1 MSNFEEQSRFPE
13 TGRMVMPGD
22 SVIGGPNAPI
32 NLTFRTLFDRTRW
45 LKNTLAEYKTAADS
59 TGTQKAD
66 KTVQLTAGVGL
77 TGGGTLAG
85 GRTFA
90 LGTPSKITATSTNV
104 AVSNTHSHEIDKA
117 SPTVAGIVRTNNTLT
132 GTSDSEALSAAMGKK
147 LADENNRHEQLG
159 GQIASALDAG
169 REDLAKAG
177 IAEQLDIEARL
188 PVLEQ
193 SLADCS
199 SQERELDAFVA
210 ALLAKKREMQAA
222 YRAEADAVATSST

>member
-1 MSNFEEQSRFPE
+1 MSESLAR
-13 TGRMVMPGD
+13 RVARLV
-22 SVIGGPNAPI
+22 SGGFHAM
-32 NLTFRTLFDRTRW
+32 L
-45 LKNTLAEYKTAADS
+45 
-59 TGTQKAD
+59 
-66 KTVQLTAGVGL
+66 
-77 TGGGTLAG
+77 
-85 GRTFA
+85 
-90 LGTPSKITATSTNV
+90 
-104 AVSNTHSHEIDKA
+104 DKA
-117 SPTVAGIVRTNNTLT
+117 EDCMPEAVMQENIRELERTIDEVRTELGKVLAQKHLAT
-132 GTSDSEALSAAMGKK
+132 KK

-222 YRAEADAVATSST
+222 LDDWKRVQTNTGSAAAGSGADSNKMAQLERAAEQNGVQFNRVLQRQGGIGIASPDAAQAAALQQLSDLGREAQIAARLAALKAKP

>member
-1 MSNFEEQSRFPE
+1 MSESLAR
-13 TGRMVMPGD
+13 RVARLV
-22 SVIGGPNAPI
+22 SGGFHAM
-32 NLTFRTLFDRTRW
+32 L
-45 LKNTLAEYKTAADS
+45 
-59 TGTQKAD
+59 
-66 KTVQLTAGVGL
+66 
-77 TGGGTLAG
+77 
-85 GRTFA
+85 
-90 LGTPSKITATSTNV
+90 
-104 AVSNTHSHEIDKA
+104 DKA
-117 SPTVAGIVRTNNTLT
+117 EDCMPEAVMQENIRELERTIDEVRAELGKVLAQKHLAT
-132 GTSDSEALSAAMGKK
+132 KK

-222 YRAEADAVATSST
+222 LDDWKRVQANTTSAAAGGGADGNKIAQLERAAEQNGVQFNRVLQRQGGIGIASPDAAQAAALQELSDLGREAQIAARLAALKAKP

>member
-1 MSNFEEQSRFPE
+1 MSESLAR
-13 TGRMVMPGD
+13 RVARLV
-22 SVIGGPNAPI
+22 SGGFHAM
-32 NLTFRTLFDRTRW
+32 L
-45 LKNTLAEYKTAADS
+45 
-59 TGTQKAD
+59 
-66 KTVQLTAGVGL
+66 
-77 TGGGTLAG
+77 
-85 GRTFA
+85 
-90 LGTPSKITATSTNV
+90 
-104 AVSNTHSHEIDKA
+104 DKA
-117 SPTVAGIVRTNNTLT
+117 EDCIPEAVMQENIRELERTIDEVRAELGKVLAQKHLAT
-132 GTSDSEALSAAMGKK
+132 KK

-222 YRAEADAVATSST
+222 LDDWKRVQANTTSAAAGDGADSNKMAQLERAAEQNGVQFNRVLQRQGGIGIASPDAAQAAALQELSDLGREAQIAARLAALKAKP

>member
-1 MSNFEEQSRFPE
+1 MSESLAR
-13 TGRMVMPGD
+13 RVARLV
-22 SVIGGPNAPI
+22 SGGFHAM
-32 NLTFRTLFDRTRW
+32 L
-45 LKNTLAEYKTAADS
+45 
-59 TGTQKAD
+59 
-66 KTVQLTAGVGL
+66 
-77 TGGGTLAG
+77 
-85 GRTFA
+85 
-90 LGTPSKITATSTNV
+90 
-104 AVSNTHSHEIDKA
+104 DKA
-117 SPTVAGIVRTNNTLT
+117 EDCMPEAVMQENIRELERTIDEVRAELGKVLAQKHLAT
-132 GTSDSEALSAAMGKK
+132 KK

-159 GQIASALDAG
+159 GQIASALDVG

-222 YRAEADAVATSST
+222 LDDWKRAQASIGGTTSGSGADSNKMAQLERAAEQNGVQFNRVLQRQGGIGIASPDAAQAAVLQELSDLGREAQIAARLAALKAKP

>member
-1 MSNFEEQSRFPE
+1 MSESLAR
-13 TGRMVMPGD
+13 RVARLV
-22 SVIGGPNAPI
+22 SGGFHAM
-32 NLTFRTLFDRTRW
+32 L
-45 LKNTLAEYKTAADS
+45 
-59 TGTQKAD
+59 
-66 KTVQLTAGVGL
+66 
-77 TGGGTLAG
+77 
-85 GRTFA
+85 
-90 LGTPSKITATSTNV
+90 
-104 AVSNTHSHEIDKA
+104 DKA
-117 SPTVAGIVRTNNTLT
+117 EDCMPEAVMQENIRELERTIDEVRTELGKVLAQKHLAT
-132 GTSDSEALSAAMGKK
+132 KK

-222 YRAEADAVATSST
+222 LDDWKRVQANTTGAAAGSGADGNKIAQLERAAEQNGVQFNRVLQRQGGIGIASPDAAQAAALQELSDLGREAQIAARLAALKAKP

>member
-1 MSNFEEQSRFPE
+1 MSESLAR
-13 TGRMVMPGD
+13 RVARLV
-22 SVIGGPNAPI
+22 SGGFHAM
-32 NLTFRTLFDRTRW
+32 L
-45 LKNTLAEYKTAADS
+45 
-59 TGTQKAD
+59 
-66 KTVQLTAGVGL
+66 
-77 TGGGTLAG
+77 
-85 GRTFA
+85 
-90 LGTPSKITATSTNV
+90 
-104 AVSNTHSHEIDKA
+104 DKA
-117 SPTVAGIVRTNNTLT
+117 EDCMPEAVMQENIRELERTIDEVRAELGKVLAQKHLAT
-132 GTSDSEALSAAMGKK
+132 KK

-222 YRAEADAVATSST
+222 LDDWKRVQTNTGSAAAGSGADSNKMAQLERAAEQNGVQFNRVLQRQGGIGIASPDAAQAAALQQLSDLGREAQIAARLAALKAKP

>member
-1 MSNFEEQSRFPE
+1 MSESLAR
-13 TGRMVMPGD
+13 RVARLV
-22 SVIGGPNAPI
+22 SGGFHAM
-32 NLTFRTLFDRTRW
+32 L
-45 LKNTLAEYKTAADS
+45 
-59 TGTQKAD
+59 
-66 KTVQLTAGVGL
+66 
-77 TGGGTLAG
+77 
-85 GRTFA
+85 
-90 LGTPSKITATSTNV
+90 
-104 AVSNTHSHEIDKA
+104 DKA
-117 SPTVAGIVRTNNTLT
+117 EDCMPEAVMQENIRELERTIDEVRTELGKVLAQKHLAT
-132 GTSDSEALSAAMGKK
+132 KK

-222 YRAEADAVATSST
+222 LDDWKRVQTNTGSAAAGSGADSNKMAQLERAAEQNGVQFNRVLQRQGGIGIASPDAAQAAALQELSDLGREAQIAARLAALKAKP

>member
-1 MSNFEEQSRFPE
+1 MSESLAR
-13 TGRMVMPGD
+13 RVARLV
-22 SVIGGPNAPI
+22 SGGFHAM
-32 NLTFRTLFDRTRW
+32 L
-45 LKNTLAEYKTAADS
+45 
-59 TGTQKAD
+59 
-66 KTVQLTAGVGL
+66 
-77 TGGGTLAG
+77 
-85 GRTFA
+85 
-90 LGTPSKITATSTNV
+90 
-104 AVSNTHSHEIDKA
+104 DKA
-117 SPTVAGIVRTNNTLT
+117 EDRMPEAVMQENIRELERTIDEVRAELGKVLAQKHLAT
-132 GTSDSEALSAAMGKK
+132 KK

-159 GQIASALDAG
+159 GQIAAALDAG

-222 YRAEADAVATSST
+222 LDDWKRAQASIGGAVTGGGADSNKMAQLERAAEQNGVQFNRVLQRQGGIGIASPDAAQAAALQELSDLGREAQIAARLAALKAKP

>member
-1 MSNFEEQSRFPE
+1 MSESLAR
-13 TGRMVMPGD
+13 RVARLV
-22 SVIGGPNAPI
+22 SGGFHAM
-32 NLTFRTLFDRTRW
+32 L
-45 LKNTLAEYKTAADS
+45 
-59 TGTQKAD
+59 
-66 KTVQLTAGVGL
+66 
-77 TGGGTLAG
+77 
-85 GRTFA
+85 
-90 LGTPSKITATSTNV
+90 
-104 AVSNTHSHEIDKA
+104 DKA
-117 SPTVAGIVRTNNTLT
+117 EDCIPEAVMQENIRELERTIDEVRAELGKVLAQKHLAT
-132 GTSDSEALSAAMGKK
+132 KK

-222 YRAEADAVATSST
+222 LNDWKRVQANTTSTATGGATDGNKIAQLERAAEQNGVQFNRVLQRQGGIGIASPDAAQAAALQELSDLGREAQIAARLAALKAKP